1 LDKVCS
7 CGRPVYY
14 KQRQLCMNCYSKE
27 YYRTH
32 PEYREKHKKYNNKY
46 RKRPEVKKRINE
58 KAKERYHSDEKF
70 RQARLKST
78 KKYQRKHCRLGLG
91 NPKRIKEI
99 CKDFGFSEEVCNA
112 IALDGIVLDE
122 VMKKRGIT

>member
-1 LDKVCS
+1 
-7 CGRPVYY
+7 
-14 KQRQLCMNCYSKE
+14 MNCYSKE

-122 VMKKRGIT
+122 VMKKRGII